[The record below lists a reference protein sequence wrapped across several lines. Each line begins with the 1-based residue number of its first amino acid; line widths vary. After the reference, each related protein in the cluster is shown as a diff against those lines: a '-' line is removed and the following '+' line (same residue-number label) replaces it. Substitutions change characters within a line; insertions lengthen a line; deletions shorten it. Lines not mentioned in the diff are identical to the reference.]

1 MNAEHRLVQQLLWSV
16 GEARRLRRSKPVLA
30 DRPAAAEAPS
40 ATVPAALAAALGLP
54 AVPAKHSPV
63 ELSVTTRGA
72 RAVLSVV
79 GGLDGETAP
88 AFLERVR
95 SLADE
100 GARSVVIDLGGAEVD
115 PGGVDALAGAS
126 ALLARRKA
134 ELVLR
139 SPRSNTLKLLDLA
152 GLGSSVVIC

>member
-1 MNAEHRLVQQLLWSV
+1 MDAAVNAEHRLVQRLLWSV
-16 GEARRLRRSKPVLA
+16 GEARRHRRSEPALA
-30 DRPAAAEAPS
+30 EGSPAAEAPP
-40 ATVPAALAAALGLP
+40 ATLP
-54 AVPAKHSPV
+54 ALVLPALPATHLPV

-79 GGLDGETAP
+79 GELDGDTAP
-88 AFLERVR
+88 TFLERVQ

-100 GARSVVIDLGGAEVD
+100 GTRSVVIDLGGAHVD

-126 ALLARRKA
+126 ALLAQRKA

-139 SPRSNTLKLLDLA
+139 SPRSSTLKLLHVA